1 MFPSAKHV
9 PPPTIKVYRGN
20 TARISF
26 PDLKFNGED
35 KPTVLYGE
43 SILFIVKSP
52 MGTTVLS
59 KTLTGVEG
67 EELPIAFDLVPED
80 TVDLCAPFKYNFSLD
95 LYNSENNQTDFYTLQ
110 RGDFILMDG
119 VGTIYDIENNTENGG

>member
-1 MFPSAKHV
+1 MFPSSKIKPA
-9 PPPTIKVYRGN
+9 PTIKIYRSN
-20 TARISF
+20 SCT
-26 PDLKFNGED
+26 LTFNNLIYNNEP
-35 KPTVLYGE
+35 KTTILYGE

-80 TVDLCAPFKYNFSLD
+80 TVDLCAPFKYHFSLD

-119 VGTIYDIENNTENGG
+119 VGTIYDIETPEEGE

>member
-1 MFPSAKHV
+1 MFPSSKIK
-9 PPPTIKVYRGN
+9 PIPTIKLYRSN
-20 TARISF
+20 NCTLSF
-26 PDLKFNGED
+26 DNLKFNNEP
-35 KPTVLYGE
+35 KTTILYGE

-67 EELPIAFDLVPED
+67 EELPITFDLVPED
-80 TVDLCAPFKYNFSLD
+80 TVDLCAPFKYHFSLD